1 MLTSKALLD
10 TGSPRSFMSV
20 SILSQLSSNIEFILT
35 PLSAIDSHYQNPD
48 GTSLDI
54 IGRARIPIQLN
65 NLSDIIAAD
74 FLVSRTLKTSIIL
87 GRDFLELA
95 GISLYMDYQKPE
107 IYRKYKQ
114 SVNHFKD
121 PVKTL
126 TMVDGHLVGSVTEY
140 RDCTDMCDGARKSK
154 DVADIE
160 VYEEPETDDNIVK
173 IENDLSQ
180 VKDDRIRKMLME
192 FSSITTSELSS
203 TPCAVTEHHIELIDG
218 AKPYKRAYY
227 RVNPKER
234 QFIDEQIVKLLELG
248 IIAPSR
254 SSWGSPIV
262 LVKKHDGSFRMCI
275 DFRKLNEATKP
286 ELQPLPFFE
295 DTFDRMSGMKIFT
308 TLDLKSGYWQVA
320 LDKES
325 RQLTAF
331 ICHRGLYEWRR
342 MPMGLRNATATFQR
356 LMKQVLAGLEHFTEV
371 HVDDII
377 IFSKNYEE
385 HLQHVHSVLERLAD
399 AHLILNLPKCHFA
412 QSELKFIGHIF
423 SDKGIRPNPE
433 KIEAMLKLESPD
445 DATKA
450 RSFLGAAN
458 YYRRFIS
465 HYSEIARPII
475 EVCKPSVV
483 FRWGQRQQEAFD
495 QLKTELSKQPI
506 LVHPNFDM
514 PFKVTCDASDY
525 AISGMLSQSYD
536 NIDHPVAYYSR
547 TLSGPQ
553 LNYYIL
559 EKECLAIVESIK
571 NWRHYLNYSPFVVE
585 TDHAPLKWLR
595 SLQEPT
601 RRQTRWSIY
610 LQEYE
615 FTVVHKPG
623 KLNVVADALS
633 RCHAI
638 AEAAPTPEISFEDDL
653 VEYVTHHKHLDG
665 VSLLQRKRIERKAM
679 EIEVTDGKLY
689 HKKRLIPDKSNRKDI
704 IERCHLLGHFGVSS
718 TSTRV
723 LEEYWWPS
731 LYEDVKKVI
740 ADCRLC
746 AAYNDDTGPKMV
758 PRALRTHH
766 PQGAFHLLSMDLF
779 GPLPLTS
786 RGNCYVIVFID
797 YLTKWVEAFAIPNK
811 EEGTIAKY
819 LLNEIICRYGPPVE
833 ILSDQGKEFINR
845 VVSKLEQ
852 MSDVI
857 VRTTSGYHPE
867 TNGLTEKT
875 NHIYAQMLRKFCDG
889 DRKNWDLWL
898 PYICLCDRSRMH
910 KSTGHSP
917 MYLMFGR
924 ENALFK
930 DYRGQNMLVDDNEFV
945 EQIEDRVK
953 HIHGLVDVL
962 HPQLISELNERRAH
976 ADIVLARTPGV
987 PVGTLVQLRR
997 MTKSDKLTRRYQG
1010 LYKIVSRTSEGNY
1023 ALESIRGRPLPTPVH
1038 PTRIRVITPAIA
1050 NDLLTHPEGR
1060 DENEDDDSENT
1071 FEVEEIRN
1079 HRQRRVGRNVVLE
1092 YEIKWVG
1099 FPETTWEAETNVYAD
1114 ELVAKYW
1121 DKLHAE
1127 THVNFIEEI
1136 REQQLLDKL
1145 SDALRYYPSAA
1156 LQKWICYQT
1165 GMLELDVSPST
1176 HVLSFCTA
1184 RLNKPLDHN
1193 DQLFLKSK
1201 SIWLDLQWSL
1211 EPLFIS
1217 WICNHCRGKTIHSL
1231 LPEWLSLPK
1240 GCLLLNTLQ
1249 LPSNIVWFTHADG
1262 TPSTRIPTPS
1272 WHCSLISFVVM

>member
-192 FSSITTSELSS
+192 LSSITTSELSS

-385 HLQHVHSVLERLAD
+385 HLQHVHSVLER
-399 AHLILNLPKCHFA
+399 
-412 QSELKFIGHIF
+412 
-423 SDKGIRPNPE
+423 
-433 KIEAMLKLESPD
+433 
-445 DATKA
+445 
-450 RSFLGAAN
+450 
-458 YYRRFIS
+458 
-465 HYSEIARPII
+465 
-475 EVCKPSVV
+475 
-483 FRWGQRQQEAFD
+483 
-495 QLKTELSKQPI
+495 
-506 LVHPNFDM
+506 
-514 PFKVTCDASDY
+514 
-525 AISGMLSQSYD
+525 
-536 NIDHPVAYYSR
+536 
-547 TLSGPQ
+547 
-553 LNYYIL
+553 
-559 EKECLAIVESIK
+559 
-571 NWRHYLNYSPFVVE
+571 
-585 TDHAPLKWLR
+585 
-595 SLQEPT
+595 
-601 RRQTRWSIY
+601 
-610 LQEYE
+610 
-615 FTVVHKPG
+615 
-623 KLNVVADALS
+623 
-633 RCHAI
+633 
-638 AEAAPTPEISFEDDL
+638 
-653 VEYVTHHKHLDG
+653 
-665 VSLLQRKRIERKAM
+665 
-679 EIEVTDGKLY
+679 
-689 HKKRLIPDKSNRKDI
+689 
-704 IERCHLLGHFGVSS
+704 
-718 TSTRV
+718 
-723 LEEYWWPS
+723 
-731 LYEDVKKVI
+731 
-740 ADCRLC
+740 
-746 AAYNDDTGPKMV
+746 
-758 PRALRTHH
+758 
-766 PQGAFHLLSMDLF
+766 
-779 GPLPLTS
+779 
-786 RGNCYVIVFID
+786 
-797 YLTKWVEAFAIPNK
+797 
-811 EEGTIAKY
+811 
-819 LLNEIICRYGPPVE
+819 
-833 ILSDQGKEFINR
+833 
-845 VVSKLEQ
+845 
-852 MSDVI
+852 
-857 VRTTSGYHPE
+857 
-867 TNGLTEKT
+867 
-875 NHIYAQMLRKFCDG
+875 
-889 DRKNWDLWL
+889 
-898 PYICLCDRSRMH
+898 
-910 KSTGHSP
+910 

-1145 SDALRYYPSAA
+1145 SDSLRYYPSAA